1 MKEFNEIMDIT
12 INEWIWIIFIILS
25 IANIYGDELE
35 KVSLKEKKAH
45 DNDAKKIFLITA
57 SITLIIYIYF
67 AINTYIKIENT
78 KQKSQNINMLNIKLI
93 GNILIVVGIICIIYF
108 IYNDKGELT
117 TNVL

>member
-1 MKEFNEIMDIT
+1 MDMD
-12 INEWIWIIFIILS
+12 
-25 IANIYGDELE
+25 NIYHIKYSKPLRRRIR
-35 KVSLKEKKAH
+35 KSFTKRKKAH

-67 AINTYIKIENT
+67 VINTYIKIENT

-93 GNILIVVGIICIIYF
+93 GNILIVAGIICIVYF